1 MKPIS
6 KRTYFFFCCI
16 HLKNCTI
23 SLTHLPNIYKGHP
36 LGLKALRSEKI
47 VSFSDQCIPNLPHF
61 LYSKQYREDMMYTPQ
76 PSARNLNIHLQIRRV
91 ITVQASTYCIL
102 VTGVRWRVITLWW
115 VTSDQYV
122 TACSACSACTRQI
135 LIAGGGHAGSGTKI
149 LLRPKQRIP
158 SIIHNSCSSGSV
170 SPQWEL
176 RWTTPIFII
185 NSLVI

>member
-16 HLKNCTI
+16 HLKSCTI

-135 LIAGGGHAGSGTKI
+135 LIAGGVTPD
-149 LLRPKQRIP
+149 LEPKYYWDRNKESLQS
-158 SIIHNSCSSGSV
+158 SIIHAAADQWVLSGNYD
-170 SPQWEL
+170 EL
-176 RWTTPIFII
+176 LQY
-185 NSLVI
+185 S